1 MNLHSPK
8 PNYKNEIK
16 ISGWFYIHTA
26 ILENSVTIR
35 PPRKFVISQDIYN
48 KSSATNHL
56 SYRTATIQR
65 QHFPSLFSLLKRPYH
80 GHNSTENTKLS
91 QNRRCH
97 CFQKTTAAQGIC
109 QRSTFKLTLKFMHPG
124 NKDATDNGDNRA
136 CRDYN
141 TLTIFLTKNN
151 RQAKYSLDIW

>member
-8 PNYKNEIK
+8 PNYRNEIK

-26 ILENSVTIR
+26 ILENSVKIR

-65 QHFPSLFSLLKRPYH
+65 QHFPSLFSLFQNTLLKRPYH
-80 GHNSTENTKLS
+80 GHISTENTKFS
-91 QNRRCH
+91 ENRRCH
-97 CFQKTTAAQGIC
+97 CFSENNSNARDLPTLNFQVNIKIYASRQQGC
-109 QRSTFKLTLKFMHPG
+109 HWQWGQQSLQRLQHL
-124 NKDATDNGDNRA
+124 DNFFD
-136 CRDYN
+136 
-141 TLTIFLTKNN
+141 KKQ
-151 RQAKYSLDIW
+151 QAS